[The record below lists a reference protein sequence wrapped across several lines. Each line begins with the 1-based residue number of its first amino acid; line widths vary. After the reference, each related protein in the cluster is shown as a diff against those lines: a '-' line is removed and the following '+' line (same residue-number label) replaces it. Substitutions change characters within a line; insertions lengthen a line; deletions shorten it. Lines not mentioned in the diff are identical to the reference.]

1 MSVKNLLPETYG
13 LQLIEHHYIIK
24 DSIIKGEGET
34 RCLGQSA
41 DQLQACWFDVFSRLH
56 QEKLMDLFNFTSL
69 NKSGDFLSILK
80 NTFTCFPRNESKS
93 CSKKYAM
100 LLVKLSK
107 QILMTFT
114 FLSLSVTKH
123 DLWEVK
129 VCISS

>member
-1 MSVKNLLPETYG
+1 MSVRNLLPETYG

-24 DSIIKGEGET
+24 DSIFKGEGET

-41 DQLQACWFDVFSRLH
+41 DQLQASWFDVFSRLY
-56 QEKLMDLFNFTSL
+56 QEKLMDLFNCTSL
-69 NKSGDFLSILK
+69 NKSGGFLSTLK
-80 NTFTCFPRNESKS
+80 NTYMFSQKWKQS
-93 CSKKYAM
+93 CSKKYAS

-107 QILMTFT
+107 QILMTFI
-114 FLSLSVTKH
+114 FLSFFVSKH